1 MKNCFY
7 ICLLIVFAKLVNAEE
22 LPVKEID
29 RVKKEASLA
38 VSEGNLQK
46 ALESYAVLANEYPTN
61 LEVAN
66 DVAVILAGLGR
77 LNEARQVLEVAFQ
90 KHPKVGK
97 AFINLREILARQAS
111 VEYRK
116 ALDKKPPSTSLVL
129 QSENID
135 LTRKYEIV
143 KVDRVEIEKNNDALN
158 EIGYAGKN
166 VDFKP
171 SQYFEVHIEQGK
183 LLEAKKAAVGI
194 VSNSW
199 GARKLKILIK
209 GKPDHTG
216 PTPMDIRS
224 DALLLA
230 SRIIIKVNE
239 IAILSNGTLHSSVGR
254 MDLSPN
260 SPNTVVEEA
269 KLWIEFRGVN
279 DLELDQAEA
288 KINEFM
294 TMNHLASNCDIQ
306 QISREDRKAVKFDEL
321 AFTRICV
328 ALKRNNINYLEM
340 TTVAGHDALQLQS
353 YCPSTLIFIP
363 SKDGISHS
371 PDEYTSDT
379 DILNGYN
386 ASLIALSELFFE
398 DN

>member
-22 LPVKEID
+22 LPVKELE

-46 ALESYAVLANEYPTN
+46 ALESYAVLANEYTTN

-143 KVDRVEIEKNNDALN
+143 KVDRVDKGKNNDALN
-158 EIGYAGKN
+158 EIGTDIPLA
-166 VDFKP
+166 
-171 SQYFEVHIEQGK
+171 I
-183 LLEAKKAAVGI
+183 LEDSAD
-194 VSNSW
+194 
-199 GARKLKILIK
+199 LIK
-209 GKPDHTG
+209 KLVFEWAEAWSKKEFETYINFYSKNFKNNRAKSFDDWSRYRKPRVKRRGKIKLSITK
-216 PTPMDIRS
+216 
-224 DALLLA
+224 
-230 SRIIIKVNE
+230 IKVD
-239 IAILSNGTLHSSVGR
+239 ILTDG
-254 MDLSPN
+254 M
-260 SPNTVVEEA
+260 
-269 KLWIEFRGVN
+269 
-279 DLELDQAEA
+279 AEVSF
-288 KINEFM
+288 NQRYQSGS
-294 TMNHLASNCDIQ
+294 TRL
-306 QISREDRKAVKFDEL
+306 
-321 AFTRICV
+321 FTRKKMR
-328 ALKRNNINYLEM
+328 LKKEAQNWKI
-340 TTVAGHDALQLQS
+340 V
-353 YCPSTLIFIP
+353 
-363 SKDGISHS
+363 
-371 PDEYTSDT
+371 
-379 DILNGYN
+379 
-386 ASLIALSELFFE
+386 FE
-398 DN
+398 G